1 MPEHR
6 HFLLTMYFFGVILLE
21 TRSFNMAYT
30 IREQQEKF
38 LVSQIKWIM
47 QIPQR
52 DVYVLRWI
60 DKSVVPATKITVFAG
75 MHKFVLDEIPG
86 NSYSIDVIVDGQKL
100 WITSSECMAEIT
112 SIQNQLLQEYDEK
125 TK

>member
-1 MPEHR
+1 
-6 HFLLTMYFFGVILLE
+6 
-21 TRSFNMAYT
+21 MAYT
-30 IREQQEKF
+30 TYEQQEKF

-75 MHKFVLDEIPG
+75 MHKFVLDGIPG
-86 NSYSIDVIVDGQKL
+86 NSYSMDVIVDGQKL